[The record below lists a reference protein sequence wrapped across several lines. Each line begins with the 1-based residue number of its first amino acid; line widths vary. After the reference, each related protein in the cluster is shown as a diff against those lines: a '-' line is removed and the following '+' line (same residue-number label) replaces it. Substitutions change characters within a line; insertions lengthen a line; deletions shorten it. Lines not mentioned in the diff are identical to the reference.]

1 MSVRVSIGTIG
12 GSVSVGVAVGVT
24 TVGRSIGDLVGS
36 LGDSHLELSKEV
48 EDKIAEVPGREV
60 G

>member
-36 LGDSHLELSKEV
+36 LGDSHLELGKEV
-48 EDKIAEVPGREV
+48 EDVIP
-60 G
+60 